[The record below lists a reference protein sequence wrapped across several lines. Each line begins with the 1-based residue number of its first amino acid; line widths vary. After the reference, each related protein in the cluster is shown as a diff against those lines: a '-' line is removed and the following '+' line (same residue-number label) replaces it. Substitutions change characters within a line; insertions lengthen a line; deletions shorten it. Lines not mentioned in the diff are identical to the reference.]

1 MQLRHY
7 VEFQKE
13 LAINYCKLVVVSV
26 DPPEVNSAFRTGL
39 GAEFPF
45 LSDQDRKVVQAL
57 DMTETSKSRGITAI
71 PYTFSLMPDLTVHSF
86 YCGYWYVGRPT
97 LDELRMDLRAMM
109 KKVRSRLRSS
119 SVRVRSP
126 SPKSSLK
133 GTHQAGKI
141 RP

>member
-13 LAINYCKLVVVSV
+13 LAINYCKLVVASV
-26 DPPEVNSAFRTGL
+26 DPPEVSAAFRTGL

-45 LSDQDRKVVQAL
+45 LSDHDRKVVQAL
-57 DMTETSKSRGITAI
+57 DMTESSKARGITAI
-71 PYTFSLMPDLTVHSF
+71 PYTFSLLPDLTVHNI

-109 KKVRSRLRSS
+109 KKVRSDFD
-119 SVRVRSP
+119 P
-126 SPKSSLK
+126 
-133 GTHQAGKI
+133 QAK
-141 RP
+141 RD

>member
-26 DPPEVNSAFRTGL
+26 DPPEVSAAFRIGL
-39 GAEFPF
+39 GADFPF
-45 LSDQDRKVVQAL
+45 LSDHDRKVVQAL
-57 DMTETSKSRGITAI
+57 DMTESSQSRGITAI
-71 PYTFSLMPDLTVHSF
+71 PYTFSLMPDLTVHNI

-109 KKVRSRLRSS
+109 KKVRSDFD
-119 SVRVRSP
+119 P
-126 SPKSSLK
+126 QAKSE
-133 GTHQAGKI
+133 
-141 RP
+141 